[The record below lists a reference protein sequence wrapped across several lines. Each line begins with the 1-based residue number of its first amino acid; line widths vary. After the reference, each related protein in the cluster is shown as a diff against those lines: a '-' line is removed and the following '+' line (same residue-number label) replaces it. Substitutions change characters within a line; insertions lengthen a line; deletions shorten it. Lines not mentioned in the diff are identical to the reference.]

1 MSTPEDG
8 GAPALR
14 DQYSLW
20 AQPKGRLGE
29 QLKAEIAHL
38 AARHGAP
45 VFPPHTTVLGDI
57 ERPGGRQE
65 VLAVAAE
72 LAKKVKKYRI
82 NFTDVTRGSIYYQC
96 VYLSVAKDEGAM
108 AAAATAREVFG
119 ITTGPYM
126 PHLSLLYSDI
136 PQEERAKAVE
146 YETARLYGESSGYD
160 TLLVENGYQVDSLA
174 VWYTPV
180 ADKSLQSW
188 CLVGE
193 FELTG

>member
-1 MSTPEDG
+1 MSAPE
-8 GAPALR
+8 ALR

-45 VFPPHTTVLGDI
+45 AFPPHTTVLGDI

-82 NFTDVTRGSIYYQC
+82 NFTDVTRGPIYYQC
-96 VYLSVAKDEGAM
+96 VYLRVAKDDGAM

-119 ITTGPYM
+119 TTTGPYM

-136 PQEERAKAVE
+136 PEEERAKAVE

-160 TLLVENGYQVDSLA
+160 TLLVENGYEVDSFA

-180 ADKSLQSW
+180 ADKSLKSW

>member
-1 MSTPEDG
+1 MSAPEDG
-8 GAPALR
+8 AAPALR

-29 QLKAEIAHL
+29 QLKAEIGHL

-45 VFPPHTTVLGDI
+45 AFPPHTTVLGDI

-72 LAKKVKKYRI
+72 LAQKVKKYRI

-96 VYLSVAKDEGAM
+96 VYLSVAKDDGAM

-146 YETARLYGESSGYD
+146 DGIVRLYGESSGYD
-160 TLLVENGYQVDSLA
+160 TLLVENGYEVDSFA

-180 ADKSLQSW
+180 ADKSLKSW